1 MRMVSSGNVGIGTT
15 NPQVPLHVNRS
26 GTSGNQTIVLG
37 LSSDSVRPV
46 IQFSEGT
53 DVNSGTGMAIEY
65 DGRGS
70 GGTNAIRFNSV
81 DNVPVQTFMSNGWV
95 GFGTSSPVAPLNVVH
110 TNLNEPY
117 SGLIIKN
124 TDTTGAA
131 YTGVTADGVL
141 QSHYRFAINGNLKY
155 QLRCGN
161 ADGSDILSLYSW
173 TLNDD
178 FVSFSNTGRVG
189 IGTTSPGR
197 KLDVRLSSSTVYSA
211 SSMETSSLF
220 SYMRN
225 PDGTTGAYAGIQ
237 FAISNNSDAAIAG
250 VRTADAACAIA
261 FGTRGV
267 GSGAIIERMRIAS
280 DGQIT
285 MPYQPRFFAYGVSD
299 GTFASGSYW
308 IFPSTHVNTGGHYN
322 ASNGIFTAPVTG
334 TYYFFW
340 GNIGTPANDVLRYY
354 IQKNNASIGDFHNRI
369 DTGATGTEYGHN
381 GAVAIMLN
389 LTAGDYV
396 RIYFASDGGNS
407 SYPSGNDT
415 TNPYPYFGG
424 YLLG

>member
-1 MRMVSSGNVGIGTT
+1 LYGYTGGTGLFQLSAGYLDLGTNNTTRLRIDANGDVGIGTT
-15 NPQVPLHVNRS
+15 NPTEKLHVIGNVFAGFYKS
-26 GTSGNQTIVLG
+26 GAWGRLG
-37 LSSDSVRPV
+37 HHGQQHGGATYAGLYGMSLTYNAYYSAGWLSL
-46 IQFSEGT
+46 
-53 DVNSGTGMAIEY
+53 
-65 DGRGS
+65 
-70 GGTNAIRFNSV
+70 GG
-81 DNVPVQTFMSNGWV
+81 
-95 GFGTSSPVAPLNVVH
+95 
-110 TNLNEPY
+110 
-117 SGLIIKN
+117 
-124 TDTTGAA
+124 
-131 YTGVTADGVL
+131 
-141 QSHYRFAINGNLKY
+141 
-155 QLRCGN
+155 GN
-161 ADGSDILSLYSW
+161 ASAFSIDEGI
-173 TLNDD
+173 
-178 FVSFSNTGRVG
+178 FSFSNSNSLSGSNQAITWTTRLMIDTAGNVG

>member
-1 MRMVSSGNVGIGTT
+1 MIDTAGN
-15 NPQVPLHVNRS
+15 
-26 GTSGNQTIVLG
+26 
-37 LSSDSVRPV
+37 
-46 IQFSEGT
+46 
-53 DVNSGTGMAIEY
+53 
-65 DGRGS
+65 
-70 GGTNAIRFNSV
+70 
-81 DNVPVQTFMSNGWV
+81 
-95 GFGTSSPVAPLNVVH
+95 
-110 TNLNEPY
+110 
-117 SGLIIKN
+117 
-124 TDTTGAA
+124 
-131 YTGVTADGVL
+131 
-141 QSHYRFAINGNLKY
+141 
-155 QLRCGN
+155 
-161 ADGSDILSLYSW
+161 
-173 TLNDD
+173 
-178 FVSFSNTGRVG
+178 VG